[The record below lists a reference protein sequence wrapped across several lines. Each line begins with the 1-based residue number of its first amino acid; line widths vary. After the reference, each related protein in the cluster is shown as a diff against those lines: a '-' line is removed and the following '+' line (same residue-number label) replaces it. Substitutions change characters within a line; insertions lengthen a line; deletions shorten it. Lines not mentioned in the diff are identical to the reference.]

1 MSLSAW
7 CTVFAL
13 EALNASSS
21 IHNLL
26 LTREEW
32 VACVADFNLDY
43 RQRCTSLKRIAAY
56 TAYFALNVFR
66 MDIGF
71 HDALQMRSNKQ

>member
-1 MSLSAW
+1 MNLCAW
-7 CTVFAL
+7 RTVFAL
-13 EALNASSS
+13 EALNTSSS

-32 VACVADFNLDY
+32 VACVADFNLDH
-43 RQRCTSLKRIAAY
+43 RQSCASLKGIAAN

-71 HDALQMRSNKQ
+71 HDALQMRSNN